1 MSEMDVYGMLGSAV
15 AQRRKALGLTQAD
28 IAARI
33 GMTRAS
39 IANIETGRQKVLLHQ
54 VYLLANALGLDSI
67 HPLAPDVVADGP
79 RPPSLPIR
87 DGTVTGVQRA
97 QVERAIQRA
106 SARGKP
112 LERRST

>member
-1 MSEMDVYGMLGSAV
+1 MSGMEIYGMLGTAV
-15 AQRRKALGLTQAD
+15 ARRRRALGLTQAD
-28 IAARI
+28 IAALI

-54 VYLLANALGLDSI
+54 VYLLADALRLESI
-67 HPLAPDVVADGP
+67 RPLAPDMVAHGP
-79 RPPSLPIR
+79 RPPALPIR
-87 DGTVTGVQRA
+87 EGAVTGVQRA